1 VNNVGDARGI
11 PICSGLFHTGCR
23 YSALGLPYPERNN
36 YFGPGYWNVDM
47 NFFKNFKLT
56 ERFGLQFRA
65 EMYNIFNHHN
75 QYINQ
80 TNLDASSLVNNSGN
94 STPFIQTE
102 KGGPA
107 GFAGTAFDERRNIQL
122 GLKVIF

>member
-1 VNNVGDARGI
+1 
-11 PICSGLFHTGCR
+11 
-23 YSALGLPYPERNN
+23 
-36 YFGPGYWNVDM
+36 M

-80 TNLDASSLVNNSGN
+80 TNLDVSSLVDNNAN

-107 GFAGTAFDERRNIQL
+107 GFAGTSADERRNIQL
-122 GLKVIF
+122 GLKLTF

>member
-1 VNNVGDARGI
+1 
-11 PICSGLFHTGCR
+11 
-23 YSALGLPYPERNN
+23 
-36 YFGPGYWNVDM
+36 M

-75 QYINQ
+75 QYINS
-80 TNLDASSLVNNSGN
+80 TNIDAHSLVDATTNCLTSKGKPTSC

-102 KGGPA
+102 KGGPQ
-107 GFAGTAFDERRNIQL
+107 GFSGTSVDERRNIQL
-122 GLKVIF
+122 GLKLTF